1 MPQGGGGRPQP
12 KPPVAPQRSI
22 NAAQSVAAKP
32 AAKPRKRT
40 VKKAA
45 ATPSAAPVAA
55 GLPVPAT
62 TPVLSIDDQT
72 RKWVKENYGDYM
84 SHFLE
89 DKDIGPIILGAARAG
104 WDVNK
109 LYGEI
114 QKTPWWQK
122 TSDSARAWE
131 QHKAEDPASA
141 TQEVQKI
148 YANLADKARVMG
160 LQIDDKRLMTMSE
173 DIKRFGWDE
182 TQIIDG
188 LVKEVSPGGVGPGSI
203 TVTKQQIMGIA
214 KKYLLPLSEGVAMDW
229 AMRIAKEEM
238 TLETVS
244 MLLGEQAKARFP
256 GLADII
262 DKGGTPADFFAP
274 YQETAARLLEVPSDS
289 IDFTKTPYSQVLQA
303 PDDPTQVMRL
313 TDFERVIKQ
322 DQRFGWKYTD
332 NANDAIDSLTM
343 YIGDKFG
350 ATTA

>member
-45 ATPSAAPVAA
+45 AAPAVAPAA

-89 DKDIGPIILGAARAG
+89 DPTIGHVILDAARQG

-109 LYGEI
+109 LYGAL
-114 QKTPWWQK
+114 QKTDWWQK
-122 TSDSARAWE
+122 TSDSARKWE

-141 TQEVQKI
+141 TQEVQEI
-148 YANLADKARVMG
+148 YANLSDKARTMG
-160 LQIDDKRLMTMSE
+160 LQIDNKRLMTMSE

-188 LVKEVSPGGVGPGSI
+188 LVKEVSAGGIGPGSI
-203 TVTKQQIMGIA
+203 DVTKHQIIGIA
-214 KKYLLPLSEGVAMDW
+214 KKYMLPLSDGVAMDW
-229 AMRIAKEEM
+229 AMRIAKGEM
-238 TLETVS
+238 EIATVQV
-244 MLLGEQAKARFP
+244 LLGEQAKARFP
-256 GLADII
+256 GLSDII

-289 IDFTKTPYSQVLQA
+289 IDFTKAPYSQVLQA
-303 PDDPTQVMRL
+303 PEDPTQVMRL
-313 TDFERVIKQ
+313 SDFERLIKQ

-343 YIGDKFG
+343 FIGDKFG